1 LQQLNKINWKNS
13 FQILNRWLSRNFR
26 ILIVKT
32 IVSTIIEGSKERN
45 ERHNYY
51 SNIIRTTWIS
61 AADRVYQESN
71 GDERK
76 LWRVECANELLIERP
91 KAQGYHWQ
99 AKSES
104 IYAHRTRTCVRIFLR
119 NLSARATLNPFIGL
133 LNVRNSSS
141 LIICVISFTEIRDIE
156 KSSVSLF
163 FK

>member
-1 LQQLNKINWKNS
+1 MKDRKNEMRGT
-13 FQILNRWLSRNFR
+13 IIIR
-26 ILIVKT
+26 ILF
-32 IVSTIIEGSKERN
+32 EYHHMDFGSG
-45 ERHNYY
+45 
-51 SNIIRTTWIS
+51 
-61 AADRVYQESN
+61 VYQESN

-141 LIICVISFTEIRDIE
+141 LITCVISFTEIRDIE